1 MKYVFFL
8 LLGLSLNAQD
18 LAKSILTIDSTLTK
32 NANSIIRQ
40 ELITVDVTKR
50 DQMTTLIS
58 RTITVLND
66 NGDDKVDSYQHYDD
80 QTIVKNIEL
89 YVYDAF
95 GKEIEHYKKRDFKDV
110 SAADGFSLYSDD
122 RLLYVEYIPKSYPYT
137 ATFISEVKSNTNAFL
152 PRWKPIR
159 QYASSTQQSTYKI
172 LFDPSNTPSYKATN
186 IAPYEISIAE
196 GVSEITCVANLLPAI
211 AYEEHAP
218 QFSSFAPQVMF
229 ALKTFSLKGVL
240 GNGSTWS
247 EFGSWM
253 DTRLLKGTE
262 ELPAMT
268 VSEIN
273 SLVTTEM
280 TDIEKARV
288 VYQYLQDKV
297 RYISVQIGIGGWKP
311 MLASE
316 VDRLSYGDCK
326 ALTNYTKA
334 LLNAVGVP
342 SYYTVLH
349 SGSRE
354 HDFTNDLVAMQGNH
368 VILAIPDGEEL
379 VWLECTSQDIP
390 FGHVPNANDD
400 RDVLI
405 VTEEGGKIVHTKSYQ
420 AEDNLQLNDGTVR
433 ILASGEI
440 QAAFKRESKGL
451 QYDNVYHLERSD
463 QDEKERFYKEKWDY
477 INGIEVTDIVLVNN
491 RQDIIFSETLKAMS
505 TNYISF
511 AGDDML
517 LTLNV
522 FNQNGY
528 VPPRISER
536 KREVEISIGFTDI
549 DTISFTLPEGFQV
562 DSMPDKKEVKSP
574 FGTYKAEAVIEDNGT
589 ISYTRTLIMNK
600 GIYAPDTYDAYRSF
614 LKKIAKLDKT
624 KVLLTQK

>member
-1 MKYVFFL
+1 M
-8 LLGLSLNAQD
+8 
-18 LAKSILTIDSTLTK
+18 
-32 NANSIIRQ
+32 
-40 ELITVDVTKR
+40 
-50 DQMTTLIS
+50 
-58 RTITVLND
+58 
-66 NGDDKVDSYQHYDD
+66 
-80 QTIVKNIEL
+80 
-89 YVYDAF
+89 
-95 GKEIEHYKKRDFKDV
+95 
-110 SAADGFSLYSDD
+110 
-122 RLLYVEYIPKSYPYT
+122 
-137 ATFISEVKSNTNAFL
+137 
-152 PRWKPIR
+152 
-159 QYASSTQQSTYKI
+159 
-172 LFDPSNTPSYKATN
+172 
-186 IAPYEISIAE
+186 
-196 GVSEITCVANLLPAI
+196 LPAI

-280 TDIEKARV
+280 SDIEKARV

-405 VTEEGGKIVHTKSYQ
+405 VTEEGGKIVHTKSYE
-420 AEDNLQLNDGTVR
+420 AADNLQLNDGTVL
-433 ILASGEI
+433 ILENGEI

-477 INGIEVTDIVLVNN
+477 INGIEVTDIALVNN
-491 RQDIIFSETLKAMS
+491 RTDIVFSETLKAMS
-505 TNYISF
+505 ANYISF

-522 FNQNGY
+522 FNQSDY

-549 DTISFTLPEGFQV
+549 DTISFTLPEGFHV
-562 DSMPDKKEVKSP
+562 DSMPDKKEVTSP
-574 FGTYKAEAVIEDNGT
+574 FGTYDIVAVIEDNGT
-589 ISYTRTLIMNK
+589 ISYTRKLIMNK